1 MICPKCGNTLE
12 ENTKFCGRC
21 GYKVEEPLITNANV
35 LSPDDGEQKIEGSKK
50 SIRKRKII
58 IPLILVLL
66 IGIAAAVGTA
76 YYNRPVAVMNRA
88 ISADEFT
95 TAFEVYTTQLQNKP
109 LEKNTIELLQKYVDS
124 VVSDYESGKLT
135 YEDAM
140 GQINEISNFGLFD
153 NNVATISESA
163 IISINKKDTLDKYI
177 VAGNEALDG
186 DNYLSAISSF
196 EDALEVD
203 SESEEAKNGLT
214 KAQDDY
220 RDDIISQADQA
231 ISSREYSTAKD
242 ILSSALT
249 NLPGDEI
256 LSEKLNGI
264 DDLEVQNIVDDAYS
278 AADGGDWTGAVEIL
292 EDAQENFSANQEI
305 ATAYED
311 IKNKMPI
318 TLENITTVS
327 SEEVKIYDD
336 VVKDRWGNIYDGGV
350 RIEGSTDGYALYA
363 LDKKYSKFT
372 GTVFV
377 VDNAS
382 SGKELWFSVY
392 LDEELV
398 YYSEIITEESQPIS
412 LDIDTAGA
420 TTMRIVTGNDGTY
433 SNGGLMFANT
443 HFEKVA
449 ETGATTETDTEETNT
464 TDTSE

>member
-21 GYKVEEPLITNANV
+21 GYKVEEPLITNANA
-35 LSPDDGEQKIEGSKK
+35 LSPDDGEQKTEGSKK

-88 ISADEFT
+88 ISADDFT

-305 ATAYED
+305 ATAYEN

>member
-21 GYKVEEPLITNANV
+21 GYKVEEPLITNANA
-35 LSPDDGEQKIEGSKK
+35 LSPDDGEQKTEGSKK

-88 ISADEFT
+88 ISADDFT